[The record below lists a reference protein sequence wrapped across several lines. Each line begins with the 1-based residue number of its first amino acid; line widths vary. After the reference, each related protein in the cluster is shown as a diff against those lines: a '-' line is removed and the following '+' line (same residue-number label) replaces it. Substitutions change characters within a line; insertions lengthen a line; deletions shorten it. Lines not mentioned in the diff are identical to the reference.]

1 MTRRKIAF
9 ILYALALIGG
19 AILVWQVFFPG
30 EKTRIIRRLNSA
42 ADAVG
47 IAPGES
53 GPTVIAKLHRL
64 ESLLDAE
71 VECRLRF
78 GRERWEGT
86 FERPR
91 ALSALAAFRRSG
103 AKVKVGLSEFRVT
116 VSGDSAQVTAEAQA
130 DIDSGG
136 GKWKESRQ
144 LDVEFGLV
152 RRNGEWLIRRIA
164 LRDFMEK

>member
-9 ILYALALIGG
+9 ALCVLALIGG

-47 IAPGES
+47 IAPNES

-71 VECRLRF
+71 IECRLRF

-91 ALSALAAFRRSG
+91 ALSALAAFRRGG

-116 VSGDSAQVTAEAQA
+116 VGGDSAHVTAEAQVDVESA
-130 DIDSGG
+130 
-136 GKWKESRQ
+136 KWKESRQ
-144 LDVEFGLV
+144 LDVEFDLV
-152 RRNGEWLIRRIA
+152 RRDGEWLIRRIA